1 MDTLKNKPVIIFFL
15 VLLMVIAAAY
25 MLHSLY
31 PPQRLPLR
39 IDEIDNSSAVC
50 FTIKDHQGNVIMQ
63 TGLPVTTDDEFINAD
78 DSHYVVVK
86 VEGNSAVAELKE
98 EKAAGSSIF
107 TAADLTITTAVSE
120 IFNSP
125 VKTKKVVIYHTHN
138 DESYIPTSGTDSQ
151 KEGGD
156 ILAVGKAFKESLGKA
171 NIDAVHSGEN
181 HYPHDINAYH
191 RSRKTLVKL
200 LKPGPDAAFDIHR
213 DATPA
218 SAYHTSINGIDA
230 AKVMIVVGRTNFNMQ
245 TNLRYAKRIKDICD
259 QAHPGLIRGI
269 FIGKG
274 NYNQDLYPS
283 ALLFEIGSQ
292 NNSLPMAEIGARS
305 LADAIAIDFARTE

>member
-1 MDTLKNKPVIIFFL
+1 MDALKNRPVIIFFL
-15 VLLMVIAAAY
+15 ILLITIAAAY
-25 MLHSLY
+25 VMHSLY
-31 PPQRLPLR
+31 SPQRLPLR
-39 IDEIDNSSAVC
+39 VGEAGSPSSC
-50 FTIKDHQGNVIMQ
+50 FTIKDHQGKVIMQ
-63 TGLPVTTDDEFINAD
+63 TGLPVTVEDEFIND
-78 DSHYVVVK
+78 DNRHYVVVK
-86 VEGNSAVAELKE
+86 VEGNLATAEFKE
-98 EKAAGSSIF
+98 VKSVKDQFLDPTDAA
-107 TAADLTITTAVSE
+107 ITTAVSE
-120 IFNSP
+120 IFSAP
-125 VKTKKVVIYHTHN
+125 VKTKQVVIYHTHT
-138 DESYIPTSGTDSQ
+138 DESYIPTSGMDSQ
-151 KEGGD
+151 ETGGD
-156 ILAVGKAFKESLGKA
+156 ILQVGKAFKQSLNKA
-171 NIDAVHSGEN
+171 NIDAVHNTEN

-191 RSRKTLVKL
+191 RSRKTLVGL

-218 SAYHTSINGIDA
+218 SAYRTTINGIEA

-292 NNSLPMAEIGARS
+292 NNSLPMAEIGARC
-305 LADAIAIDFARTE
+305 LADAIATDFARTE